1 MNEKYTKYA
10 KLLLRRGPA
19 KYAMMELVNHI
30 IQNKPTSL
38 AQIVGGLHHH
48 LGNINRY
55 DECII
60 ITNCTSFLFLMKIK
74 KYLLVDLR
82 QSRLLH
88 QILIKLNDLIN

>member
-1 MNEKYTKYA
+1 MNVNDLLLESQKMVGKTRYA

-55 DECII
+55 DVRAALEELI
-60 ITNCTSFLFLMKIK
+60 KDRRIK
-74 KYLLVDLR
+74 KVDFDNETY
-82 QSRLLH
+82 Q
-88 QILIKLNDLIN
+88 KT